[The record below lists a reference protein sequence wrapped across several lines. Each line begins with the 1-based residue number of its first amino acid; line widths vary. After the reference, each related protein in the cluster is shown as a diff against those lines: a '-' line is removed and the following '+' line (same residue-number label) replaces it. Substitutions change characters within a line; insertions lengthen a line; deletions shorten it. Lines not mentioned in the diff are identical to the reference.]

1 MVKRYYVLT
10 EDCLHRFARQ
20 GSDTF
25 FGKEIAHY
33 DLEYINNPRISKS
46 SIHFSVVLD
55 GHNGSERRIRCP
67 TINSA
72 EQWLAAITKAQNHL
86 KVKRRDSLD
95 GRERRGSNTNS
106 GRKKYARRPSITGDY
121 QAMMQNSPLQFGKV
135 GGTGSH
141 GKYISV
147 YIIHLSIYKKKKEK
161 KKKNLKL
168 SPFSIF

>member
-95 GRERRGSNTNS
+95 GREKRSSNTNS

-141 GKYISV
+141 NGKY
-147 YIIHLSIYKKKKEK
+147 LSILYLRRKREK
-161 KKKNLKL
+161 KDFHFKNLL
-168 SPFSIF
+168 VLSIFIF